1 MKEIKKRKFEKLE
14 FYIVKEE
21 YIKYLNKYDLH
32 VAYNKDE
39 NRPYVGVVL
48 EIGKMYYFAPLF
60 SPKPQ
65 HLNYKE
71 NFTFFKIVND
81 SNDNLGI
88 IKFSSMIPV
97 PIECLEKFN
106 LEDKK
111 YGYKRLIQDQHAQ
124 INVTKNKERIKEKA
138 KQIYDIVTSDSVT
151 AKARFYKQLSCNY
164 KFLEEKCEEHKLK
177 YLT

>member
-71 NFTFFKIVND
+71 NFAFFKIVND
-81 SNDNLGI
+81 SNDNMGI

-106 LEDKK
+106 LEDK
-111 YGYKRLIQDQHAQ
+111 H
-124 INVTKNKERIKEKA
+124 NVVYIENNKA
-138 KQIYDIVTSDSVT
+138 KEDLEHFNLKVRTMGRGYEQDTEFFEAAST
-151 AKARFYKQLSCNY
+151 AAYYLMEVCNGSRR
-164 KFLEEKCEEHKLK
+164 ENHK
-177 YLT
+177 